1 MMGAFTAL
9 PALAIDAYLPALPR
23 LTADLSTT
31 PATAQLTLTAVLVGL
46 ALGQLLVG
54 PLSDSLGRRRRCWS
68 GSARSRSPVPCAP
81 SRRRPA
87 RWSACGSSRAWPAAP
102 VLVLTRAIVRDRY
115 SGAAAARVFASLML
129 VMGVVPVVAPVLGAQ
144 LLRFTS
150 WRGIFLGLT
159 GVALV
164 LLAVG
169 VRALPET
176 LPLERR
182 HASGLP
188 TTLRAFGML
197 LRDLRYVGYVL
208 ASSLIMA
215 GLFAYIAGS
224 PFVLQNV
231 YGLSAQ
237 EFSVVFAGIAA
248 GLIALSQVGARV
260 VARTGPRPLM
270 FGGLAMAVVGGM
282 GVLVVVLLDLPLAVL
297 LPALFLSVASVGLV
311 GPNATALALA
321 DHGAHAG
328 SASALLGSAAVRA
341 GRCRG
346 ADRGARRSG
355 RRAAHGRGAGGPAA
369 GRGQH
374 RAHADASG
382 ERGARGG
389 SRARLGLAGRAGDWR
404 CPSGNDAAHEQRDH
418 GHQQRRQNP
427 QRSGSASSPMS
438 GGPARNA
445 V

>member
-31 PATAQLTLTAVLVGL
+31 PATAQLTLTAVLIGL

-54 PLSDSLGRRRRCWS
+54 PLSDSLGRRR
-68 GSARSRSPVPCAP
+68 PVLVGLGAFAVAGALCAV
-81 SRRRPA
+81 
-87 RWSACGSSRAWPAAP
+87 AP
-102 VLVLTRAIVRDRY
+102 TAGALVGLRFVQGLAGGAVLVLTRAIVRDRY

-159 GVALV
+159 AVALV

-176 LPLERR
+176 LPVERR

-188 TTLRAFGML
+188 TTLRAFGVL
-197 LRDLRYVGYVL
+197 LRDVRYVGYVL

-237 EFSVVFAGIAA
+237 EFSLVFAGIAA
-248 GLIALSQVGARV
+248 GLIALSQIGARV

-270 FGGLAMAVVGGM
+270 FGGLAMAVVGGL
-282 GVLVVVLLDLPLAVL
+282 GVLAVVLLDLPLTVL
-297 LPALFLSVASVGLV
+297 LPALFLSVGSVGLV

-328 SASALLGSAAVRA
+328 SASALLGVLQFALGAA
-341 GRCRG
+341 
-346 ADRGARRSG
+346 
-355 RRAAHGRGAGGPAA
+355 AAPVV
-369 GRGQH
+369 
-374 RAHADASG
+374 
-382 ERGARGG
+382 
-389 SRARLGLAGRAGDWR
+389 GLAGPADALPMAVVLAVLPLAAVTIALTLTREVRMVPERA
-404 CPSGNDAAHEQRDH
+404 
-418 GHQQRRQNP
+418 
-427 QRSGSASSPMS
+427 SAL
-438 GGPARNA
+438 A
-445 V
+445 